1 MSNLQTLLA
10 IAVLQ
15 YLFQITRIVGMVFNV
30 EGKMRESLF
39 FTFVLQTLWLFSTYL
54 GMISIMHGNWIAVGV
69 YMIAGLIGNWQG
81 IKIIQKR
88 KANGANR

>member
-1 MSNLQTLLA
+1 
-10 IAVLQ
+10 
-15 YLFQITRIVGMVFNV
+15 
-30 EGKMRESLF
+30 
-39 FTFVLQTLWLFSTYL
+39 
-54 GMISIMHGNWIAVGV
+54 MHGNWIAVGV